1 MLLEEKFFDSAIII
15 ITNVIL
21 LFSLIAVVMVK
32 YHIYANKTHMH
43 YAWCQEWIMYNN
55 VYRAGRCFFH
65 LPFLLDVHLCI
76 VQYNYCAVG
85 RKFF

>member
-1 MLLEEKFFDSAIII
+1 
-15 ITNVIL
+15 
-21 LFSLIAVVMVK
+21 MVK
-32 YHIYANKTHMH
+32 YHVYANKTHMH

-85 RKFF
+85 RKFFDSAIIVLITLRGRAREEQVCKTSQFK